1 MSEQPASAP
10 AAQPGNIVDP
20 YRQYNFKLVI
30 QGVVQGH
37 FTRIDPFEIIVHHL
51 DHREGT
57 DHATTTTLMGRVEY
71 PPVTLR
77 YGLTESREMWRWLFN
92 AVSGVSDRRNVS
104 IVLLNEAGTDEV
116 RRWNLIRAW
125 PCRWRS
131 PSFKAL
137 GNGLAI
143 EHMTLAYD
151 RLELD
156 DAGAAG

>member
-1 MSEQPASAP
+1 MSEQPAAAP

-37 FTRIDPFEIIVHHL
+37 FTRVDPFEINIPRIL
-51 DHREGT
+51 HREGT
-57 DHATTTTLMGRVEY
+57 DRATVTTLMGPVEY

-77 YGLTESREMWRWLFN
+77 YGLTESREMWRWLFK
-92 AVSGVSDRRNVS
+92 AVSGEVDRRNVS
-104 IVLLNEAGTDEV
+104 IVLLNEAGTAEV
-116 RRWNLIRAW
+116 RRWNLVRAW
-125 PCRWRS
+125 PCNWRS
-131 PSFKAL
+131 PSLKAL
-137 GNGLAI
+137 GSGLAI

-156 DAGAAG
+156 DAGAVG